1 MDAKTYLRQLAR
13 MDKRIDALVERQ
25 ERYRELA
32 ARRTTVYRDMPG
44 GGRRCAS
51 SCEEYV
57 CKIVDLGREIDR
69 QIDEYVDLTRE
80 IEALIECLR
89 DSRHRDLL
97 TWRYIN
103 CWDWD
108 KIADALRHTSVKA
121 VWNLHSVALF
131 EFTNVLQHYGTS
143 AKFGG

>member
-32 ARRTTVYRDMPG
+32 SRRTTVYRDMPG

-80 IEALIECLR
+80 IESAIDQLP
-89 DSRHRDLL
+89 DDRHRDILR
-97 TWRYIN
+97 WRYVN
-103 CWDWD
+103 GWDWD
-108 KIADALRHTSVKA
+108 RIAQSMSYDRVWVWRLHGRALCALDEIRNTKQHSSV
-121 VWNLHSVALF
+121 L
-131 EFTNVLQHYGTS
+131 
-143 AKFGG
+143 